1 MFQVIFALV
10 AGTAQARHCKIFR
23 TRTFLFH
30 AATAVHKVQ
39 CCRDVTGKPLEMK
52 KVTCYLLLF
61 ATYLSVIAPASIT
74 RAQVL
79 GKSMEQKL
87 QNTPP
92 GLSFRLGEGT
102 AGAEPPHLPTAPTP
116 RRRDPGAAPA
126 HRRREGRQGT
136 DAPGLGD
143 RRY

>member
-1 MFQVIFALV
+1 M
-10 AGTAQARHCKIFR
+10 
-23 TRTFLFH
+23 
-30 AATAVHKVQ
+30 AVYKVQ
-39 CCRDVTGKPLEMK
+39 CCRDVTGKPLEIK

-92 GLSFRLGEGT
+92 GLSFRLSEGT
-102 AGAEPPHLPTAPTP
+102 AGAGGVSVGTGSMRKRTRSTSCTAESAVSTM
-116 RRRDPGAAPA
+116 
-126 HRRREGRQGT
+126 
-136 DAPGLGD
+136 
-143 RRY
+143 